1 MISTSRTYGV
11 LIGTVGLAIG
21 LTNSKR
27 ITTIANA
34 MVTSF
39 DGGKQKHASAL
50 FQSVVILLC
59 FALIVVI
66 AVAVSFLIRLL
77 YRQRYKR
84 ILKNLEEA
92 CKPVRSQLQTL
103 AQELKNE
110 TLYNDNAHDRLKE
123 CVERTYEVIDSFT
136 CGPSVLSTKRFA
148 QRLWCL
154 SLAIDTHADKE
165 IREASIRDPAESV
178 MTVIHRISFGV
189 KCVRLLLEH
198 LKNEIKGHPA
208 Y

>member
-1 MISTSRTYGV
+1 MISTSKTYGV
-11 LIGTVGLAIG
+11 LLGTVGLAIG
-21 LTNSKR
+21 LASSES
-27 ITTIANA
+27 IQTIGDALGR
-34 MVTSF
+34 SF
-39 DGGKQKHASAL
+39 HVEKQNYASAL

-59 FALIVVI
+59 FALIVFI
-66 AVAVSFLIRLL
+66 AVSLNLLIRS
-77 YRQRYKR
+77 RFRRRYNR
-84 ILKNLEEA
+84 ILKDLEEG